1 MLLPPSRCDRDTG
14 VIDNHNG
21 EGIMK
26 RTALKTLCFA
36 AALAC
41 GGVHASTTL
50 FQDVRVFDGKAAHEH
65 RSVLI
70 VDGTI
75 KDADFHGAAPA
86 GARVV
91 AGQGRTLLPGL
102 IDSHTHVFRKPEMP
116 LLFGVT
122 TEVDMFTSVQTMQQ
136 IAKAMAEGTNHNGAD
151 VFSAGTLV
159 TAPGGHGTEY
169 PVPIP
174 TLSKAEDAQAF
185 VDARIAEGSWFI
197 KIVMEEGWGS
207 THFNSLDRNTVRA
220 VIDAAHRRGK
230 LAVVHITTL
239 ANARA
244 ALEEGADGL
253 AHLFPGVSISEA
265 DAQAFAQLAQ
275 SKGAFVIPT
284 LSVLGSMAGIKPE
297 VLDDPSLNVLL
308 DKEERAMLGGVY
320 GAKPNPALLNAPKAV
335 TAALRKAGV
344 PVLAGTDAGNGGTDY
359 GVSLHQEL
367 KALVDAGLTPREA
380 LAAATCEPA
389 LRFKLGKRG
398 QVINGY
404 KADLVLVDGDPLADI
419 TATRHI
425 VDVWKDGESVQALRE
440 RERAHVAQQLQ
451 QVKTPL
457 ALPADGRISLLKDG
471 KLAAPIGIGWMPS
484 DDKMFGGHST
494 VKLDT
499 KADAD
504 SGHAAIAV
512 DATVE
517 AGFAFPWAGVA
528 YVPGAKP
535 MQPADL
541 SAAKSI
547 AFRVRGDGKR
557 YQVMMMTQ
565 GSSVPAYVGFDAA
578 SEWKEVNIPLNRFGG
593 ANPAAVL
600 MLGFN
605 AGPTPG
611 SYHFEIADVRLLQQ

>member
-14 VIDNHNG
+14 VINNHNG

-26 RTALKTLCFA
+26 RTALKTLCLA
-36 AALAC
+36 ATLAC

-50 FQDVRVFDGKAAHEH
+50 FQEVRVFDGKAAHEH

-75 KDADFHGAAPA
+75 KDADFHGAVPA
-86 GARVV
+86 GARIVD
-91 AGQGRTLLPGL
+91 GKGRTLLPGL
-102 IDSHTHVFRKPEMP
+102 IDAHTHVFRKLEMP

-136 IAKAMAEGTNHNGAD
+136 VAKAMAEGKNHEGAD

-207 THFNSLDRNTVRA
+207 THFNSLDRKTVRA

-253 AHLFPGVSISEA
+253 AHLFPGASISEA
-265 DAQAFAQLAQ
+265 DAQALAQLAQ

-284 LSVLGSMAGIKPE
+284 LSVLGSMSGVRPE

-308 DKEERAMLGGVY
+308 DKEERAMLAGVY
-320 GAKPNPALLNAPKAV
+320 APKPNPALLNAPKVAI
-335 TAALRKAGV
+335 AAFRKAGV
-344 PVLAGTDAGNGGTDY
+344 PVLAGTDAGNSGTDY
-359 GVSLHQEL
+359 GVSLHQEM

-380 LAAATCEPA
+380 LAAATSEPA
-389 LRFKLGKRG
+389 ARFKLGKRG
-398 QVINGY
+398 QVANGF
-404 KADLVLVDGDPLADI
+404 KADLLLVDGDPLVDI

-425 VDVWKDGESVQALRE
+425 VEVWKDGESVNALRE

-471 KLAAPIGIGWMPS
+471 KLSAPIGIGWMPS

-504 SGHAAIAV
+504 SGHAAISV
-512 DATVE
+512 DAKVE

-565 GSSVPAYVGFDAA
+565 GASVPAYVGFDAA

-593 ANPAAVL
+593 ADPAAVL

>member
-14 VIDNHNG
+14 VINNHNG
-21 EGIMK
+21 EGTMK
-26 RTALKTLCFA
+26 QTALNTLCFA
-36 AALAC
+36 AALVC
-41 GGVHASTTL
+41 GGAHASTTL
-50 FQDVRVFDGKAAHEH
+50 FQDVRVFDGKSGHEH

-86 GARVV
+86 GARIV

-102 IDSHTHVFRKPEMP
+102 IDAHTHVFRKLEMP

-122 TEVDMFTSVQTMQQ
+122 TEVDMFTSVQVMQQ

-197 KIVMEEGWGS
+197 KVVMEEGWGA
-207 THFNSLDRNTVRA
+207 THFNSLDRKTVRA

-230 LAVVHITTL
+230 LAVVHVTTL

-253 AHLFPGVSISEA
+253 AHLFPGTSISEA

-275 SKGAFVIPT
+275 AKGAFVIPT
-284 LSVLGSMAGIKPE
+284 LSVLGSMAGVRPE

-308 DKEERAMLGGVY
+308 DKEERAMLAGVY
-320 GAKPNPALLNAPKAV
+320 APKPNPALLNTPKAV
-335 TAALRKAGV
+335 IAALRKAGV

-389 LRFKLGKRG
+389 VRFKLGKRG
-398 QVINGY
+398 QVANGY

-425 VDVWKDGESVQALRE
+425 VDAWKDGESVQPLRE

-494 VKLDT
+494 AKLDT
-499 KADAD
+499 QHDAA
-504 SGHAAIAV
+504 SGQATIAV
-512 DATVE
+512 DAKVE

-535 MQPADL
+535 MQPVDL
-541 SAAKSI
+541 SAAKAI

-565 GSSVPAYVGFDAA
+565 GAGVPAYVAFDAG

-593 ANPAAVL
+593 ADPSAVL

-605 AGPTPG
+605 AGPAPG

>member
-1 MLLPPSRCDRDTG
+1 
-14 VIDNHNG
+14 
-21 EGIMK
+21 MK
-26 RTALKTLCFA
+26 KTALKTLCFA
-36 AALAC
+36 AALVCSGA
-41 GGVHASTTL
+41 HASTTL

-70 VDGTI
+70 ADGTI
-75 KDADFHGAAPA
+75 QDADFHGAAPA
-86 GARVV
+86 GARIVD
-91 AGQGRTLLPGL
+91 GKGRTLLPGL
-102 IDSHTHVFRKPEMP
+102 IDAHTHVFRKLEMP
-116 LLFGVT
+116 LVFGVT
-122 TEVDMFTSVQTMQQ
+122 TEIDMFTNVQVMQQ
-136 IAKAMAEGTNHNGAD
+136 IARAMAADTNHDGAD

-185 VDARIAEGSWFI
+185 VDTRIAEGSYFI
-197 KIVMEEGWGS
+197 KVVMEEGWGT
-207 THFNSLDRNTVRA
+207 THFNSLDRKTVRA

-253 AHLFPGVSISEA
+253 AHLFPGASISEA

-284 LSVLGSMAGIKPE
+284 LSVLGSMAGVRPE

-308 DKEERAMLGGVY
+308 DKEERAMLAGVY
-320 GAKPNPALLNAPKAV
+320 APKPNPAMLSAPKAV
-335 TAALRKAGV
+335 VAALRKAGV

-389 LRFKLGKRG
+389 ERFKLGKRG
-398 QVINGY
+398 QVAKGY
-404 KADLVLVDGDPLADI
+404 KADLLLVEGDPLADI

-425 VDVWKDGESVQALRE
+425 VEVWKDGESVQALRE

-451 QVKTPL
+451 QAKTPL

-471 KLAAPIGIGWMPS
+471 KLAAPLGLGWIPS
-484 DDKMFGGHST
+484 DDKMFGGRST
-494 VKLDT
+494 ATLDT
-499 KADAD
+499 YADAT
-504 SGHAAIAV
+504 SGQAAISV
-512 DATVE
+512 DAKVE
-517 AGFAFPWAGVA
+517 QGFAFPWAGIA

-535 MQPADL
+535 MEPADL
-541 SAAKSI
+541 SAARSI

-557 YQVMMMTQ
+557 YQVMMMTR
-565 GSSVPAYVGFDAA
+565 GASVPAYVGFEAG
-578 SEWKEVNIPLNRFGG
+578 SEWKEVNIPLNRFAG
-593 ANPAAVL
+593 ADPTAVL

-605 AGPTPG
+605 AGPAPG
-611 SYHFEIADVRLLQQ
+611 SYHFEIADVRLLPQ